1 MTSNIIPE
9 PLRDLL
15 GKLVFL
21 SMIEKGKKPCM
32 HDMTFVKSNSWSGA
46 VKRAL
51 TGEGRK
57 GMIIHINQ
65 IIDTAI
71 AAIDEYKDTEFLSLI
86 VNKLAL
92 CKVGIENLMTTYQKH
107 PDTVAKIKV
116 CLDNINIQLEKNKLF
131 LQGHNP
137 IHKNITTEPTKTYQQ
152 KSDNRE
158 RDTKM
163 H

>member
-1 MTSNIIPE
+1 MTSNTIPE

-32 HDMTFVKSNSWSGA
+32 HDMTFVKSSSWSGA
-46 VKRAL
+46 FKRAMQ
-51 TGEGRK
+51 GEGRK
-57 GMIIHINQ
+57 GMIIHITQ
-65 IIDTAI
+65 IIDSAI
-71 AAIDEYKDTEFLSLI
+71 SAIDEYRDTEFLPLI
-86 VNKLAL
+86 VNKLSMA
-92 CKVGIENLMTTYQKH
+92 KVGIENLITTYQRH

-116 CLDNINIQLEKNKLF
+116 CIDNINIQLEKNKLF
-131 LQGHNP
+131 LQGHTPLTSINKS
-137 IHKNITTEPTKTYQQ
+137 IEHSKST

-158 RDTKM
+158 TKL